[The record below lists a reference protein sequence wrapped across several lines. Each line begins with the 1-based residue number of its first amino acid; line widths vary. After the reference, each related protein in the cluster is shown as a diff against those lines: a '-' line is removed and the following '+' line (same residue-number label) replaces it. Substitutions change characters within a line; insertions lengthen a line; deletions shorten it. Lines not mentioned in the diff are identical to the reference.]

1 MVLDDSAKAARN
13 KAAAAGLRQMFA
25 VQTTRMDESMVHAMN
40 KGARSITHTRPLLA
54 PTFALP

>member
-25 VQTTRMDESMVHAMN
+25 VQTTRMDESMVDAMN
-40 KGARSITHTRPLLA
+40 KARVA
-54 PTFALP
+54 